1 MSALL
6 TGNLPLIAD
15 APDGIRKL
23 RGLILELAVRG
34 KLVPQDPNDEPASE
48 LLKRIAQERARL
60 EAAGTCKKSK
70 ATPLVGE
77 NEKPFNLP
85 NGWEWVRLGTV
96 SKNVQYGYTASA
108 NHASKDVLLLR
119 ITDIQGNRVDWDSVP
134 GCQISATD
142 IPAYQLQ
149 RGDIVI
155 ARTGG
160 TIGKSYLV
168 DGLDRPAI
176 FASYLI
182 RVGYLHGTNPT
193 YTKVFLG
200 SECYWSQLYAN
211 SMGTGQPNV
220 NGTALSSLV
229 FPLPPIAEQ
238 HRIVAKVDEL
248 MALCDQLEAEQADA
262 EAAHA
267 RLVDAL
273 LAALTRSTDADDF
286 AANWH
291 RLAAHFDTL
300 FTTEAAID
308 ALKQTVLQLAV
319 MGKLV
324 PQDPDDEPA
333 SEFLTLISQERVQL
347 EAKGTAKKWKPRLP
361 VEGDEQPFE
370 LPNGW
375 EWARLGDLGL
385 LGSSSRVHQKDWT
398 DRGVPFYRAREIVK
412 LSQNGFVRNEL
423 YISEALFES
432 LSASGLVPAE
442 NDLMVTG
449 VGTIGVP
456 YIVNKADKFYFKDAS
471 VLIFKNYHRL
481 CAKYIFTFM
490 TSPFWVNKIHEKSM
504 GTTVDTLT
512 IARANEVPFPLPPL
526 AEQHRIV
533 AKVDELMALCD
544 RLKADLAAA
553 RQRQA
558 TLADTLIAA
567 ALEAA

>member
-48 LLKRIAQERARL
+48 LLKRIAAEKAQLVRE
-60 EAAGTCKKSK
+60 EKIKKDKLSPPK
-70 ATPLVGE
+70 HAKLP
-77 NEKPFNLP
+77 PFNLP
-85 NGWEWVRLGTV
+85 LGWAWARLADTVAVVTDGDHQPPPKTDSGIPFLVIGDLNTGRISFNGCRFV
-96 SKNVQYGYTASA
+96 STTYFESLDW
-108 NHASKDVLLLR
+108 SKRPTTGDVLYTVTGSFGIPIPVVEKSPFCVQRHVAILKAATSSPVAYLLPYM
-119 ITDIQGNRVDWDSVP
+119 QSL
-134 GCQISATD
+134 SAKAFAQT
-142 IPAYQLQ
+142 
-149 RGDIVI
+149 I
-155 ARTGG
+155 AT
-160 TIGKSYLV
+160 
-168 DGLDRPAI
+168 
-176 FASYLI
+176 
-182 RVGYLHGTNPT
+182 
-193 YTKVFLG
+193 
-200 SECYWSQLYAN
+200 
-211 SMGTGQPNV
+211 
-220 NGTALSSLV
+220 GTAQKTVPLSGLREM
-229 FPLPPIAEQ
+229 PIALPPVAEQ
-238 HRIVAKVDEL
+238 RRIVAKVDEL
-248 MALCDQLEAEQADA
+248 MALCDRLEAEQADA

-267 RLVDAL
+267 RLVDDL